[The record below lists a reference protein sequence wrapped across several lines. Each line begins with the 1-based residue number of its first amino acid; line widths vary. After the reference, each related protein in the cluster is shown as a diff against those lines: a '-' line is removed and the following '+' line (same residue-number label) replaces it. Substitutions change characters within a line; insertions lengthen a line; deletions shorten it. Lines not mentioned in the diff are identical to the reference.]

1 MVQQWF
7 KNGSK
12 MVKND
17 PEMIPKLSTNDFLM
31 VQNVP
36 KWSKNG
42 LIII

>member
-1 MVQQWF
+1 MVQH
-7 KNGSK
+7 GSK

-17 PEMIPKLSTNDFLM
+17 PKMIPKWSTNDFLM